1 MTQPGVKSRRAHQFN
16 RAHKDLPL
24 RGVLIRRGVC
34 EMTHDALQHHPTPPP
49 APPPPPPPPPPTTP
63 PPPGAGRLANA
74 TPFRLRP
81 VSTFRWMAATRDRAA
96 AASTTAPNCAREET
110 ATSIFAASADTKSVS
125 GSCNQASTGTVTP
138 ALRSASASVTS
149 ATPSADAPPSSAARA
164 AMIGS
169 WPKPLAL
176 TTAITRAGDT
186 RVTML
191 AILWRMASVLMRAS
205 RKGPGVAPI
214 RAGGSTVAASA
225 SAAGTPAGGA
235 DRRASAAGPGTS
247 TGSETDPG
255 LFPGPTGFVIARLPP
270 SIPARQTHSQFRRRG
285 SSRGEP
291 ERRDTTQHAWPAPP
305 SVQNPAYPLRLAP
318 HAYRATLRRRIHRAL

>member
-1 MTQPGVKSRRAHQFN
+1 MMPFN
-16 RAHKDLPL
+16 
-24 RGVLIRRGVC
+24 
-34 EMTHDALQHHPTPPP
+34 TTPPLP
-49 APPPPPPPPPPTTP
+49 AAPPPPPPPHPHTIPSHTPAPPTP
-63 PPPGAGRLANA
+63 AGRLAHA

-110 ATSIFAASADTKSVS
+110 ATSIFAASADTKSAS

-164 AMIGS
+164 AINGS
-169 WPKPLAL
+169 GPYPLAL
-176 TTAITRAGDT
+176 TSAITRAGDT

-191 AILWRMASVLMRAS
+191 AILWRMASVLMTAS
-205 RKGPGVAPI
+205 RKG
-214 RAGGSTVAASA
+214 S
-225 SAAGTPAGGA
+225 GTN
-235 DRRASAAGPGTS
+235 
-247 TGSETDPG
+247 TGSDTGSNTGSNTGSDTDPG
-255 LFPGPTGFVIARLPP
+255 LFPCPTGFVIARPP
-270 SIPARQTHSQFRRRG
+270 PPIPARRTHSQFRRRRA
-285 SSRGEP
+285 SRGEP
-291 ERRDTTQHAWPAPP
+291 ERRKAQQHAWPAPP

>member
-34 EMTHDALQHHPTPPP
+34 EMTHDALQHHPTCACGGGGPP
-49 APPPPPPPPPPTTP
+49 APARW
-63 PPPGAGRLANA
+63 GGGGGSGGEQGGGRLANA

-169 WPKPLAL
+169 WP
-176 TTAITRAGDT
+176 
-186 RVTML
+186 
-191 AILWRMASVLMRAS
+191 
-205 RKGPGVAPI
+205 
-214 RAGGSTVAASA
+214 
-225 SAAGTPAGGA
+225 
-235 DRRASAAGPGTS
+235 
-247 TGSETDPG
+247 
-255 LFPGPTGFVIARLPP
+255 
-270 SIPARQTHSQFRRRG
+270 
-285 SSRGEP
+285 
-291 ERRDTTQHAWPAPP
+291 
-305 SVQNPAYPLRLAP
+305 
-318 HAYRATLRRRIHRAL
+318 